1 MSRFCLDTSA
11 YSHFKRGDPAVVEL
25 IDGADWIGVP
35 AVVVGELWIGF
46 LQGDRLAR
54 NQAELRDFLAVPVV
68 EELVVDRQ
76 VARAYAE
83 IIVALRRDGNAAPFQ
98 RHLDCCRCRDRRR
111 HGADLRSPLRAHS
124 AGRVSGA
131 SDTAG
136 RFLLNMR
143 SARERPAPATRI
155 RRRRRHHPRP
165 RIPHR
170 PRSRWNSMNAVP
182 R

>member
-83 IIVALRRDGNAAPFQ
+83 IVVALRRDGTPLPSNDIWMAAAAAIAGATGLTYDPHFEHIQ
-98 RHLDCCRCRDRRR
+98 RVGSLV
-111 HGADLRSPLRAHS
+111 LPTPP
-124 AGRVSGA
+124 VA
-131 SDTAG
+131 S
-136 RFLLNMR
+136 
-143 SARERPAPATRI
+143 S
-155 RRRRRHHPRP
+155 
-165 RIPHR
+165 
-170 PRSRWNSMNAVP
+170 
-182 R
+182 